1 MRYDH
6 HHHHHHRMY
15 HETQISFCIRRSV
28 CTDCSDRSHP
38 SHIGFVAGNRIH
50 VHLCCYYR
58 AIGVFVYWLTK
69 STDIESDNRHYF
81 CPAPDPFSNPT
92 APPSP
97 LPLVAPSLC
106 PAPAHVT
113 PPTEPTDP
121 PNIAA
126 GRVKRV
132 RERNHRCVCT
142 FGTQPNPELRFDT
155 CVGEEGGGA
164 CTTPKTSVHSDR
176 VSVHRRGTLGAG
188 CCRRFAPVQTVK
200 MPVHTCM
207 CMCMCIYVGVGTR
220 CLIIV
225 EIVHRADFP
234 T

>member
-1 MRYDH
+1 M
-6 HHHHHHRMY
+6 
-15 HETQISFCIRRSV
+15 
-28 CTDCSDRSHP
+28 
-38 SHIGFVAGNRIH
+38 
-50 VHLCCYYR
+50 HLCCYYR

-81 CPAPDPFSNPT
+81 CPVPDPFSNPT
-92 APPSP
+92 ASP
-97 LPLVAPSLC
+97 LSVAPSLC

-132 RERNHRCVCT
+132 RERNHHRCVHIRYTTESRVTFRCVCREGWGRGGRVHNT
-142 FGTQPNPELRFDT
+142 ENERTQRSSFRAQSQ
-155 CVGEEGGGA
+155 EG
-164 CTTPKTSVHSDR
+164 
-176 VSVHRRGTLGAG
+176 RRGLWGLVAAVDSRLSKQSKCLYTYV
-188 CCRRFAPVQTVK
+188 CVYVY
-200 MPVHTCM
+200 M
-207 CMCMCIYVGVGTR
+207 CVCVYEVAR

>member
-1 MRYDH
+1 
-6 HHHHHHRMY
+6 MY

-81 CPAPDPFSNPT
+81 CPVPDPFSNPL
-92 APPSP
+92 PPL
-97 LPLVAPSLC
+97 LPLC

-132 RERNHRCVCT
+132 RERNHHPCVRVCVCVHTETRVT
-142 FGTQPNPELRFDT
+142 FRGKRREGAHNTENERTQRSSFQGGLWELVAAVDSRLSKQSKCLYT
-155 CVGEEGGGA
+155 RVYIYMYMYVCVGA
-164 CTTPKTSVHSDR
+164 DV
-176 VSVHRRGTLGAG
+176 
-188 CCRRFAPVQTVK
+188 
-200 MPVHTCM
+200 
-207 CMCMCIYVGVGTR
+207 

-234 T
+234 S